1 MENLKAISGHVCSR
15 DCGQSTF
22 AKEHQYRSSFTAFS
36 VYLMPSHVT
45 RSPTFVFAYCKI
57 RANNK
62 RKKSVSTT
70 VQQQSRSKA
79 MADLKGKRMA
89 SYTLVVPV
97 EVTGN
102 PEQKKSIST
111 TVQQRSISKAMA
123 DLKRQKNGKLRSGSA
138 SGSDWKSRGERR
150 NTVT

>member
-102 PEQKKSIST
+102 PEEREELHHLPQPP
-111 TVQQRSISKAMA
+111 
-123 DLKRQKNGKLRSGSA
+123 KRAYRETGRYSYIHPETELSLTRA
-138 SGSDWKSRGERR
+138 RGIRE
-150 NTVT
+150 